1 MLRVFV
7 FLHLDDLIPSPIPPP
22 PCFVFHGPR
31 SFRSMS
37 QGSDLMNLTAY
48 PTNHRLVSSLS
59 SGKLVAVVS
68 SSDLQLMK
76 GLGQGGESG
85 KEGGGMTRSRS
96 GSYIY

>member
-1 MLRVFV
+1 
-7 FLHLDDLIPSPIPPP
+7 
-22 PCFVFHGPR
+22 
-31 SFRSMS
+31 MS

-68 SSDLQLMK
+68 STDLQLMK
-76 GLGQGGESG
+76 GQGVESG
-85 KEGGGMTRSRS
+85 KESGGMTRSRS